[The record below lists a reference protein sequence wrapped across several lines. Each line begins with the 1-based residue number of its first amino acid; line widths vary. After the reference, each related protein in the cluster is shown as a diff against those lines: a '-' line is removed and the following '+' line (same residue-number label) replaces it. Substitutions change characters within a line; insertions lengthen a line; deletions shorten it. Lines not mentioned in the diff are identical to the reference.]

1 MTCSDEQISLEKAS
15 GQILNWRWTFIDVQ
29 YSWRMVFLI
38 LKKRNLH
45 ILSFGED
52 SSLNKE
58 VPDIKRAAVS
68 VQDTRGQ
75 SAVFL
80 ARRQTLMPMDLYLT
94 QLDHLQ
100 LGKCVSPKMSC
111 KSSPVHFPCSL
122 VGYKARLF
130 MCTWH
135 CVYLYVRYPSAKSS
149 WICKYYKTH

>member
-1 MTCSDEQISLEKAS
+1 
-15 GQILNWRWTFIDVQ
+15 
-29 YSWRMVFLI
+29 MVFLI

-80 ARRQTLMPMDLYLT
+80 DHRQTLMPMDLYLT
-94 QLDHLQ
+94 QLGHLQ

-111 KSSPVHFPCSL
+111 KSSPVHFPCWL
-122 VGYKARLF
+122 VGYKS
-130 MCTWH
+130 TPVH
-135 CVYLYVRYPSAKSS
+135 VYLTLRVF
-149 WICKYYKTH
+149 ICLIPKC